1 MLPDEILKVSGLCSY
16 FKTPNGVVKSVDGVD
31 LKLKRGE
38 TLAVVGESG
47 SGKSVTSLSILQLLG
62 AGGFNAG
69 GEILYQN
76 NESIRNILELDESA
90 MRRIRGHEIAMIFQ
104 EPMSSLN
111 PLFSIGDQIAEP
123 LIYHKGLTRK
133 AALSVAV
140 DFLNM
145 VEIPDA
151 KNRLND
157 YPYQLSGG
165 MRQRVMIAIALSC
178 SPSLLIADEP
188 TTALDVTIQAQI
200 LDLLRNLQRELNMS
214 ILFITHNLG
223 VVAEIAH
230 QVAVMYSGR
239 IVENAD
245 VSSIFNKPLH
255 PYTRALL
262 RSTPRLDRDRSV
274 DYSSTRL
281 PSITGAMPSPY
292 DARSGCDFYNR
303 CEFADLDCRV
313 IDANLN
319 VIHPS
324 HSSSC
329 SKWTKLESLN
339 C

>member
-69 GEILYQN
+69 GAILYQDK
-76 NESIRNILELDESA
+76 ESIRNILELDEGA
-90 MRRIRGHEIAMIFQ
+90 MRKIRGHEIAMIFQ

-157 YPYQLSGG
+157 YPHQLSGG

-200 LDLLRNLQRELNMS
+200 LDLLRKLQRELNMS

-274 DYSSTRL
+274 HYSSTRL
-281 PSITGAMPSPY
+281 PSIKGAMPSPY
-292 DARSGCDFYNR
+292 DARSGCDFYSR
-303 CEFADLDCRV
+303 CDFADADCRA

-319 VIHPS
+319 VIHPT
-324 HSSSC
+324 HSSAC
-329 SKWTKLESLN
+329 TKWTELESLN
-339 C
+339 